1 MRHNIL
7 KDRNTSSLPCNYQL
21 SMSLLKNAIYLAWN
35 DVKARYRKSVLG
47 PMWQTLGNLIAV
59 VGFSVVWST
68 LLEQDLRTFVPSL
81 AIGFIVWQLVAG
93 AISESANTF
102 SNESQIIRNVA
113 MPLWF
118 FVVRALARQVINFLH
133 NIVLII
139 GVVLY
144 YKISVNQAD
153 VWISFLGVILTIT
166 NLAWIMFVFGILGA
180 RFKDIEYTIN
190 SVLPILFFVS
200 PVLFRPDR
208 LTVNLEIIW
217 MNPLSHF
224 IEAVRAPILGDSVS
238 TNSYLILVGMLIFGS
253 ILSYWLYNTRARRVA
268 FWV

>member
-1 MRHNIL
+1 
-7 KDRNTSSLPCNYQL
+7 
-21 SMSLLKNAIYLAWN
+21 MSLLKNAIYLSWN

-59 VGFSVVWST
+59 IGFSVVWSS
-68 LLEQDLRTFVPSL
+68 LLEQDLQTFVPSL

-93 AISESANTF
+93 AITESTNTF

-118 FVVRALARQVINFLH
+118 FVVRTIGRQVINFLH
-133 NIVLII
+133 NIILII

-144 YKISVNQAD
+144 YKISVTQAD
-153 VWISFLGVILTIT
+153 VWVSFLGVLLTIA
-166 NLAWIMFVFGILGA
+166 NLTWITFVLGVLGA
-180 RFKDIEYTIN
+180 RFKDIEYAIN
-190 SVLPILFFVS
+190 SVIPILFFLS

-208 LTVNLEIIW
+208 LTIKMEIIW

-224 IEAVRAPILGDSVS
+224 IEAIRAPILGDEVT
-238 TNSYLILVGMLIFGS
+238 TNTYLVLISMLALGG
-253 ILSYWLYNTRARRVA
+253 ILSLWHYRTRARRVA

>member
-1 MRHNIL
+1 
-7 KDRNTSSLPCNYQL
+7 
-21 SMSLLKNAIYLAWN
+21 MSLLKNAIYLSWN

-59 VGFSVVWST
+59 IGFSVVWSS
-68 LLEQDLRTFVPSL
+68 LLEQDLQTFVPSL

-93 AISESANTF
+93 AITESTNTF

-118 FVVRALARQVINFLH
+118 FVVRTIGRQVINFLH
-133 NIVLII
+133 NIILII

-144 YKISVNQAD
+144 YKISVTQAD
-153 VWISFLGVILTIT
+153 VWVSFLGVLLTIA
-166 NLAWIMFVFGILGA
+166 NLTWITFVLGVLGA
-180 RFKDIEYTIN
+180 RFKDIEYAIN
-190 SVLPILFFVS
+190 SVIPILFFLS

-208 LTVNLEIIW
+208 LTIKMEIIW

-224 IEAVRAPILGDSVS
+224 IEAIRAPILGDEVT
-238 TNSYLILVGMLIFGS
+238 TNTYLVLISMLALGG
-253 ILSYWLYNTRARRVA
+253 ILSLWLYRTRARRVA